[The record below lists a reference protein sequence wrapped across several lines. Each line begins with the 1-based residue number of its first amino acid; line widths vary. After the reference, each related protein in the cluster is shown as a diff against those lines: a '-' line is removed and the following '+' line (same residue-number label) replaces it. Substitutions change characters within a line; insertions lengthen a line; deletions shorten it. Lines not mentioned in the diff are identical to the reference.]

1 MFDIE
6 TKNAVLRSRGETSL
20 NVEPSTMYNDAESK
34 KTDLDNV
41 LFQMHPKWGFP
52 VSDLELMDDDAVSSQ
67 LRSAIERRNQPVKS
81 VPMGN
86 DDDDVVLDT
95 MSRNGESPI
104 DYYDRMK
111 GYFEGIEKD

>member
-20 NVEPSTMYNDAESK
+20 NVEPSPLYNDAESK

-81 VPMGN
+81 VPLGN

-95 MSRNGESPI
+95 MQRNGESST
-104 DYYDRMK
+104 DYYDRMQGFIGDIK
-111 GYFEGIEKD
+111 KD